1 MRSGKMRCRGVIQQP
16 PTKTW
21 GGSTS
26 WTDYISAW
34 AEITARSQREY
45 ASGDATQSE
54 VTHEIRMRYRSGVIP
69 KMRFKY
75 NGRYF
80 RFVSVVNVDE
90 RDREL
95 FIEAIER
102 FDDD

>member
-1 MRSGKMRCRGVIQQP
+1 MRAGKMRCRGVVQQP
-16 PTKTW
+16 PTSRSSSTW
-21 GGSTS
+21 T
-26 WTDYISAW
+26 TYINAW

-45 ASGDATQSE
+45 MNGNANQSE
-54 VTHEIRMRYRSGVIP
+54 ITHEIRMRYRSGVTP
-69 KMRFKY
+69 DMRFSY

-95 FIEAIER
+95 YIEATER